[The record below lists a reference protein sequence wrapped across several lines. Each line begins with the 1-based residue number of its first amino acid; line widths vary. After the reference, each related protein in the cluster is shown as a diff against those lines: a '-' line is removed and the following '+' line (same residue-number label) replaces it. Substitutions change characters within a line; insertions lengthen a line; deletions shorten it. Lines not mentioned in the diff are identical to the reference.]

1 MKKFNP
7 RSIAIIFFLSA
18 SINAQYLHVVGKDVF
33 DNKGEKIILKGMG
46 LGGWLVPEGY
56 MLGTWGSPTSIR
68 NRIVDLIGEDSTIT
82 FYDKFEK
89 NYVTEKDIIQL
100 SKWGF
105 NSVRLPFHYK
115 PLSPQ

>member
-1 MKKFNP
+1 MLGYMKKFNP

-82 FYDKFEK
+82 F
-89 NYVTEKDIIQL
+89 L
-100 SKWGF
+100 S
-105 NSVRLPFHYK
+105 LIHI
-115 PLSPQ
+115 